1 MQLSILKKPLFVVVI
16 ILSLC
21 AIFVSIPTMTAHAGA
36 LEPIISEYGLYS
48 KSDVITK
55 GSVRYDFTKD
65 ELFSEKGVEIQSQY
79 TVSASAQEVEF
90 IIPFI
95 SAANNVPK
103 FDVKVGGQAVAGSIY
118 YGAPTN
124 NIFGFDNEITELI
137 DNTFSSVIDESIMG
151 TLYTVAP
158 TTDELNVTITIPE
171 NSCLIYQTSN
181 HYSST
186 TQKGEISFTIKN
198 ALSRTEYSYYIIGES
213 KGQFSSEN
221 EYKEETISCK
231 GYIDKY
237 YKQVQE
243 YLEYSKL
250 PIDFL
255 YAQMNSLINS
265 SLRYDFDTL
274 FFNSITD
281 YRLNTFRFNVQ
292 LEEETII
299 TYASQGKIRLNSYYK
314 PYKYEIEHT
323 RTGSYPI
330 DYTVNLN
337 DATPYILESK
347 GMEQGSTE
355 NLYCAFSSSKEPINI
370 IDQQQKEY
378 EDTEKRNKIIVTVCG
393 IVGGIAFI
401 VLVISIIQL
410 ILTKKRAPKR

>member
-1 MQLSILKKPLFVVVI
+1 MKFSTLKKP
-16 ILSLC
+16 ILIV
-21 AIFVSIPTMTAHAGA
+21 AIFLFLCVSFISIPTMTAHAGA
-36 LEPIISEYGLYS
+36 LEPIISTYGLYS
-48 KSDVITK
+48 KSDVITN
-55 GSVRYDFTKD
+55 GSVQYDFTNND
-65 ELFSEKGVEIQSQY
+65 LFLERTVEIQSQY
-79 TVSASAQEVEF
+79 TVTASAQEVEF

-103 FDVKVGGQAVAGSIY
+103 FDVKVGGQAVEGSIY

-124 NIFGFDNEITELI
+124 GYFGLDDNITEFI
-137 DNTFSSVIDESIMG
+137 DNTYSSVLDENETG

-186 TQKGEISFTIKN
+186 TRKGEISFLMKN
-198 ALSRTEYSYYIIGES
+198 ALSRTEYCYYIIGGN
-213 KGQFSSEN
+213 KGQFASDN

-231 GYIDKY
+231 GFVDRY
-237 YKQVQE
+237 YKQAQE
-243 YLEYSKL
+243 YLEYSNL

-265 SLRYDFDTL
+265 TLRYDFDTL

-292 LEEETII
+292 LEEETDIA
-299 TYASQGKIRLNSYYK
+299 YATQGKIRLNSYYK
-314 PYKYEIEHT
+314 PYKYEVEHT
-323 RTGSYPI
+323 KTGSYPI
-330 DYTVNLN
+330 EYRVNLN
-337 DATPYILESK
+337 DTTPYILESK

-355 NLYCAFSSSKEPINI
+355 NLYCAFSSSKEPVNI
-370 IDQQQKEY
+370 IEQQQKKY
-378 EDTEKRNKIIVTVCG
+378 EDSEKRNKIIKIVCG
-393 IVGGIAFI
+393 VVGGIAGI
-401 VLVISIIQL
+401 VLIILIIQL
-410 ILTKKRAPKR
+410 ILIKKRAPKR

>member
-1 MQLSILKKPLFVVVI
+1 MKFSVLKKP
-16 ILSLC
+16 ILIV
-21 AIFVSIPTMTAHAGA
+21 AIFLFLCVSFISIPTMTAHAGA

-55 GSVRYDFTKD
+55 GSVQYDFTND
-65 ELFSEKGVEIQSQY
+65 EQFFERVVEIQSQY
-79 TVSASAQEVEF
+79 MVSASAQEVEF

-103 FDVKVGGQAVAGSIY
+103 FDVKVGGQAVEGSIY

-124 NIFGFDNEITELI
+124 GYFGLDDNITEFI
-137 DNTFSSVIDESIMG
+137 DNTYSSVLDENVTG
-151 TLYTVAP
+151 TLYTIAP
-158 TTDELNVTITIPE
+158 TTDELNVTITIPD

-186 TQKGEISFTIKN
+186 TKKGEISFTMKN
-198 ALSRTEYSYYIIGES
+198 ALSRTEYCYYIIGES
-213 KGQFSSEN
+213 KGQFTSEN
-221 EYKEETISCK
+221 GYKEETISCK
-231 GYIDKY
+231 GFVDKY
-237 YKQVQE
+237 YKQAQE

-250 PIDFL
+250 PIEFL

-265 SLRYDFDTL
+265 TLRYDFDTL

-292 LEEETII
+292 LEEETVI

-330 DYTVNLN
+330 DYKVNLN
-337 DATPYILESK
+337 EATPYMLESK

-370 IDQQQKEY
+370 IEQQQKEY